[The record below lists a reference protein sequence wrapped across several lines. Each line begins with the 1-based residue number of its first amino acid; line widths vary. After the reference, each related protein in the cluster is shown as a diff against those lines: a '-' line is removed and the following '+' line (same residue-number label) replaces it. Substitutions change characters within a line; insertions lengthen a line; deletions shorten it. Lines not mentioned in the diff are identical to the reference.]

1 MEKVLQHFGLKC
13 PCDADG
19 PIRRQNIVKI
29 LEQVEGYRRQNLE
42 RLRENYNWQVARIKV
57 SDIKNDVS
65 KLLCL
70 LFSSELPVMKIV

>member
-1 MEKVLQHFGLKC
+1 MKDDLVISMAFAGVGVEKILQHFGLKC

-29 LEQVEGYRRQNLE
+29 LEQIEGYRRQNLE

-57 SDIKNDVS
+57 S
-65 KLLCL
+65 
-70 LFSSELPVMKIV
+70 FS